1 MQLKSNSVGVSR
13 TLLVLVVVAVLHLAT
28 TAHAYPMVSAV
39 SDKVN
44 HMSAFFVLTGL
55 VRFAFPRRGWRFALA
70 VLMGFGVL
78 IEFIQYF
85 LPYRESS
92 GLDLMADL
100 AGVVA
105 YAVASALVPPLRRS
119 LATR

>member
-1 MQLKSNSVGVSR
+1 MKSGSVRVSR

-28 TAHAYPMVSAV
+28 TAHAYPMGSAV

-44 HMSAFFVLTGL
+44 HMSAFFVLTAL
-55 VRFAFPRRGWRFALA
+55 VRFSFPHRSWRFALG

-85 LPYRESS
+85 LPYRQSS
-92 GLDLMADL
+92 GLDLVADL
-100 AGVVA
+100 AGVTVYWVGA
-105 YAVASALVPPLRRS
+105 ELMQPLRRS
-119 LATR
+119 LEGR